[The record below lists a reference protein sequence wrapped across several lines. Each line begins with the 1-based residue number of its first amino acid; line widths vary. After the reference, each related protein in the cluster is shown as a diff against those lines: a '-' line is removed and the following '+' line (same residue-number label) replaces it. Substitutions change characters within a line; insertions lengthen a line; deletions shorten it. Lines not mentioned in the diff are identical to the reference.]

1 MRLNTERDRIQT
13 FRSIAR
19 DSAGFYYGMI
29 EKFSVILDD
38 RYKSVVVDQLIGEGL
53 E

>member
-13 FRSIAR
+13 FKSIAR
-19 DSAGFYYGMI
+19 DSAEFYYGII

-38 RYKSVVVDQLIGEGL
+38 RYKTSHVESLIAEGL